1 MGEDVSIVPTI
12 LTSDPQVFATQLDAY
27 QKFARR
33 IQLDL
38 MDGTFT
44 ADKSISEAAISQL
57 PPNLAVDLHLM
68 SARPSDHL
76 AQILRLKP
84 TLCILHAEAN
94 ENLLPFFNEFK
105 KVGIKCGVAL
115 LPGTFPEL
123 VKPYLD
129 IADHALIFAGTLGKQ
144 GGQADLLQIEKI
156 KLIRKLKPSIEIGWD
171 GGANLSNVRALAHA
185 DLNVINVGSAISK
198 TENPA
203 DAYTKLVEESKKR
216 GIL

>member
-12 LTSDPQVFATQLDAY
+12 LTSDPQIFATQLDTY

-44 ADKSISEAAISQL
+44 ADKSISESAISQL
-57 PPNLAVDLHLM
+57 PPNLAVDFHLM

-144 GGQADLLQIEKI
+144 GGQADLLQMEKI

-216 GIL
+216 GVL

>member
-12 LTSDPQVFATQLDAY
+12 LTSDPQIFATQLDTY

-57 PPNLAVDLHLM
+57 PPNLAVDFHLM

-84 TLCILHAEAN
+84 ALCILHAEAN

-129 IADHALIFAGTLGKQ
+129 IAYHALIFAGTLGKQ
-144 GGQADLLQIEKI
+144 GGQADLLQMEKI

-203 DAYTKLVEESKKR
+203 DAYAELVEESKKR
-216 GIL
+216 GVL

>member
-12 LTSDPQVFATQLDAY
+12 LTSDPQIFATQLDTY

-57 PPNLAVDLHLM
+57 PPNLAVDFHLM

-105 KVGIKCGVAL
+105 KNGIKCGVAL

-144 GGQADLLQIEKI
+144 GGQADLLQMEKI

-198 TENPA
+198 NENPA

-216 GIL
+216 GVL

>member
-12 LTSDPQVFATQLDAY
+12 LTSDPQIFATQLDTY

-44 ADKSISEAAISQL
+44 ADKSISETAISQL
-57 PPNLAVDLHLM
+57 LPNLAVDFHLM

-84 TLCILHAEAN
+84 ALCILHAEAN

-105 KVGIKCGVAL
+105 KNGIKCGVAL

-144 GGQADLLQIEKI
+144 GGQADLLQMEKI

-216 GIL
+216 GVL

>member
-12 LTSDPQVFATQLDAY
+12 LTSDPQIFATQLDTY

-57 PPNLAVDLHLM
+57 PPNLAVDFHLM

-105 KVGIKCGVAL
+105 KNGIKCGVAL

-123 VKPYLD
+123 VKLYLD

-144 GGQADLLQIEKI
+144 GGQADLLQMEKI

-216 GIL
+216 GVL

>member
-12 LTSDPQVFATQLDAY
+12 LTSDPQIFATQLDTY

-57 PPNLAVDLHLM
+57 PPNLAVDFHLM

-144 GGQADLLQIEKI
+144 GGQADLLQMEKI

-216 GIL
+216 GVL